1 MSFNFNKKCRNVMIL
16 DNITSKFRLKI
27 KTRETAGTILGEAL
41 KDIMDENERRT
52 NSVVLGIPRG
62 GVILA
67 HVIFKK
73 IGATSFDI
81 VIPRRLCAP
90 FNREL
95 GIGAIMKDGTVYLN
109 HHIIDALRI
118 DSEYLEKEKVVQK
131 NEINRREALYRIR
144 NKSYTISNRSIILVD
159 DGAAT
164 GATLMAALKWINEQ
178 NPKKII
184 IAVTV
189 APKETVELLKEEAD
203 HVEVIISPPSSA
215 FKAVE
220 QYYHSFRPVPD
231 EAVIQIMEKT
241 AY

>member
-1 MSFNFNKKCRNVMIL
+1 MIL
-16 DNITSKFRLKI
+16 DKITGRFQLKV
-27 KTRETAGTILGEAL
+27 KNRETAANILAEAL
-41 KDIMDENERRT
+41 KDIINENERRT

-62 GVILA
+62 GVIMA
-67 HVIFKK
+67 YIIYKK
-73 IGATSFDI
+73 IGAASFNI

-109 HHIIDALRI
+109 HHVIDALRI
-118 DSEYLEKEKVVQK
+118 DSKYVEKEMALQK
-131 NEINRREALYRIR
+131 NEINRREALYRIGDK
-144 NKSYTISNRSIILVD
+144 NYTISNRSIILVD

-164 GATLMAALKWINEQ
+164 GATLMATLKSIKEQ

-189 APKETVELLKEEAD
+189 APKETVELLKQEVD
-203 HVEVIISPPSSA
+203 HVEVIMSPPVST

-220 QYYHSFRPVPD
+220 RYYHSFRPVRD
-231 EAVIQIMEKT
+231 KDVIQIMEKT

>member
-1 MSFNFNKKCRNVMIL
+1 MIL
-16 DNITSKFRLKI
+16 EKITSKFQLKI
-27 KTRETAGTILGEAL
+27 KTRETAANILGEAL
-41 KDIMDENERRT
+41 KDIINENERKM
-52 NSVVLGIPRG
+52 NSIVLGIPRG
-62 GVILA
+62 GVIMA
-67 HVIFKK
+67 YIIYKK
-73 IGATSFDI
+73 IGAASFDI

-95 GIGAIMKDGTVYLN
+95 GIGAIMKDGTAYLN
-109 HHIIDALRI
+109 HYVIDALRI
-118 DSEYLEKEKVVQK
+118 DSEYVEQEKEAQK
-131 NEINRREALYRIR
+131 NEINRREALYRIG
-144 NKSYTISNRSIILVD
+144 NKEYKISNRSIILVD

-164 GATLMAALKWINEQ
+164 GATLIAAIRWIKEQ

-203 HVEVIISPPSSA
+203 HVEVIISPPAST

-220 QYYHSFRPVPD
+220 QYYHSFCPVPD
-231 EAVIQIMEKT
+231 EHVIQIMEKT